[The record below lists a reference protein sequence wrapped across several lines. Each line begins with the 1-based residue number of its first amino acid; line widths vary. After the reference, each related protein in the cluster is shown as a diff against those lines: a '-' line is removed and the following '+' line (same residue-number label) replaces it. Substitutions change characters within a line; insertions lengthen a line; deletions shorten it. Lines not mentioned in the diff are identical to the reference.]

1 MFGKHTEKMEEKGKD
16 ALEMAEEKKKKNEKS
31 TEEACRKAIKQLA
44 VGIDLAGSEKRPTGF
59 CVIDSCLNA
68 STSVLY
74 KEAEIIDSVVKSGAK
89 VVCIDAPLSL
99 PKGRKNIDDRK
110 GPHFRVCDLELR
122 KRHIRFFPITL
133 GPMRMLTKRGIRL
146 KKELEKR
153 GFKVFE
159 CFPGGAQDVLKMPRK
174 QQGLDLLAKALKKYG
189 VKMPKRNLTG
199 DELDAITCAIVGI
212 DYLLGK
218 YEKLGD
224 KNEGIILMPKI
235 KR

>member
-16 ALEMAEEKKKKNEKS
+16 ALEMAEEKKKEDEKS
-31 TEEACRKAIKQLA
+31 TEEARRK
-44 VGIDLAGSEKRPTGF
+44 
-59 CVIDSCLNA
+59 VI
-68 STSVLY
+68 
-74 KEAEIIDSVVKSGAK
+74 K

-99 PKGRKNIDDRK
+99 PKGRKSIDDRK
-110 GPHFRVCDLELR
+110 GPHFRACDLELR

-199 DELDAITCAIVGI
+199 DELDAITCAIVGM
-212 DYLLGK
+212 DYLLGN
-218 YEKLGD
+218 YEELGD
-224 KNEGIILMPKI
+224 KNEGVILMPKI